1 MVVASRGT
9 SVGVPW
15 AAYFGDTIMEL
26 TFPEEWEVRVY
37 PSKDGPDIGEE
48 GIAQAFANP
57 IGTSRIADLAR
68 GKQSAV
74 IVVDDLSRPTP
85 AERLVPRILA
95 ELEEGGIGR
104 DRVTIIC
111 GVANHR
117 QMMREDFVKKVG
129 EDVVRTVRVVNHFS
143 WDRCDYVGTTSGGIR
158 VSLNRDFLAGDVKI
172 LVGGLF
178 PHQTP
183 GFGGGAKLVVPGVAS
198 IDTCYDLHG
207 PSGPATGLAKDA
219 SDARLQ
225 MEEAARM
232 AGVSAIVNTVPTS
245 RRGIARLVVGDVVE
259 AHRAAVKMAREA
271 FATRVPKEPTDV
283 GVFSAY
289 PKDSEYLQIGMAF
302 NVWRTAPKP
311 LVHEQGTIVTCSASS
326 EGPGF
331 HSLIGPERRV
341 ASSGGFPAALF
352 APRDV
357 AVFSPGVHAGELTPD
372 ATKGISMHQRWD
384 DLVEELQRKHGSG
397 TRVAVYPWSSIQ
409 LADGEADE

>member
-1 MVVASRGT
+1 MAVASRGT
-9 SVGVPW
+9 TVGIPW
-15 AAYFGDTIMEL
+15 AAYFGDTIIEL
-26 TFPEEWEVRVY
+26 DFPDAWNVRVY
-37 PSKDGPDIGEE
+37 PSKDGPDIGED
-48 GIAQAFANP
+48 GIATAFADP
-57 IGTSRIADLAR
+57 IGTPRIADLAR
-68 GKQSAV
+68 GKRSAA

-95 ELEEGGIGR
+95 ELEAGGIGR

-117 QMMREDFVKKVG
+117 QMMREDFVKKLG
-129 EDVVRTVRVVNHFS
+129 EEVVRTVRVVNHFS
-143 WDRCDYVGTTSGGIR
+143 WDRCDYIGTTSGGLR
-158 VSLNRDFLAGDVKI
+158 VSLNRDFLAGEVKI

-207 PSGPATGLAKDA
+207 PNGPATGLALEA
-219 SDARLQ
+219 SAARLQ

-232 AGVSAIVNTVPTS
+232 AGVSAIVNTIPTS
-245 RRGIARLVVGDVVE
+245 RRGIAGLVVGDVVE
-259 AHRAAVKMAREA
+259 AHRAAVKMARA
-271 FATRVPKEPTDV
+271 VFATPIPKEPADI

-302 NVWRTAPKP
+302 NVWRTAPRP
-311 LVHEQGTIVTCSASS
+311 LVHEGGTVVACTAAS

-341 ASSGGFPAALF
+341 PSTGGFPAALF
-352 APRDV
+352 APRKV
-357 AVFSPGVHAGELTPD
+357 AVFSPGVHRGELIPQ
-372 ATKGISMHQRWD
+372 ATEGISMHERWD
-384 DLVEELQRKHGSG
+384 ALIDELRQRHGKD
-397 TRVAVYPWSSIQ
+397 TRVAVFPWSSIQ
-409 LADGEADE
+409 LADGDAAE